1 MSAFLVSV
9 CTSPP
14 SAGYMAMP
22 MLAVVWHSWPL
33 NCTGWLSMAS
43 RLPAMRFDVI
53 ACRHVCSRMT
63 TNSSPPSRA
72 TTSLARKAP
81 RSRSAISTSSMSPA
95 SCPSESL
102 MTLNRSRSM
111 NSTANRRW

>member
-14 SAGYMAMP
+14 SDGYMAMP

-33 NCTGWLSMAS
+33 SCRGWLSTVN
-43 RLPAMRFDVI
+43 RFWAMRSMSSRSDD
-53 ACRHVCSRMT
+53 CSRMT

-72 TTSLARKAP
+72 TTSLARKVP
-81 RSRSAISTSSMSPA
+81 RSLLAISTSSMSPA
-95 SCPSESL
+95 S
-102 MTLNRSRSM
+102 
-111 NSTANRRW
+111 